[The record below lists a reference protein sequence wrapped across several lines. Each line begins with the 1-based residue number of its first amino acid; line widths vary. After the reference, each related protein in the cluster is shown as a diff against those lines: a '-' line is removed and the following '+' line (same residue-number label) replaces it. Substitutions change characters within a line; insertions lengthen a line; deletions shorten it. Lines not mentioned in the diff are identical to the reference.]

1 MFESSLSD
9 WSKEEYITATLF
21 FLFIGFCMATFF
33 CISKFI
39 GSADQWERVQDQTAS
54 IWAMSL
60 VGSLALFI
68 AAWFYFKIGDNSIK
82 MIYFIFTVIFIAFG
96 ISYSA
101 LSISVINKNTA
112 S

>member
-1 MFESSLSD
+1 MFESSLTD
-9 WSKEEYITATLF
+9 WSKEEYITA
-21 FLFIGFCMATFF
+21 
-33 CISKFI
+33 
-39 GSADQWERVQDQTAS
+39 AS

-60 VGSLALFI
+60 IGSLALFI